1 MHDLLEG
8 APLHP
13 CPPLRTIGPT
23 SAPLWYVSRNADV
36 RAVLACPF
44 ASSDPSRP
52 GFPEQEDLTGRTP
65 FLIELDAP
73 RHAQLRRL
81 VLPEFG
87 SRSINALAPRI
98 EASALRLIDAMRES
112 GSTAPLAEDFAR
124 PLASLA
130 ICHLLDVPE
139 YDGPWLTSIAAI
151 LADDSAGAEAQGA
164 AFAAISTYMETLID
178 ARIALPGSDLFGR
191 LAAGALVEGQVSR
204 AELIAL
210 AILLLMAGHDTSA
223 RMIELGVKTLLDERH
238 AVVRLVESRQV
249 ALAAVDELVR
259 LHSIAD
265 DDSVRV
271 ATADFEIAGVKIAPG
286 DGIVPLIRHANHDP
300 AAFDRPYLFDL
311 DRNTN
316 AQVGFGYGPHLCL
329 GRPLARL
336 TLAIA
341 FQSLFAAIPGLRRA
355 SHRGDPLIVA
365 GW

>member
-178 ARIALPGSDLFGR
+178 ARIALPGSDL
-191 LAAGALVEGQVSR
+191 
-204 AELIAL
+204 
-210 AILLLMAGHDTSA
+210 LLMAGHDTSA